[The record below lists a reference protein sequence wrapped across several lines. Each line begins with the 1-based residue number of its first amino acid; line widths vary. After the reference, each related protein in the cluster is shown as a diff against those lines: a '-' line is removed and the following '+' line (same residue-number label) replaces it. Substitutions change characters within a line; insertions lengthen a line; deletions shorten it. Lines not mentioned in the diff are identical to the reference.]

1 MISCKIFDKG
11 LAHAHGMCWK
21 WKPKHIEWYR
31 GNDYYDKCFFT
42 DTDIPNVEYVD
53 CKEKIAIISEPPD
66 INKGMHGADYFGYL
80 KDNHHKFDYVFENFK
95 KINFFEKN
103 DVVTKI
109 NVWLGNKRNVEAV
122 IKESVDFNIP
132 RNKSIDDIKVQTEF
146 QNPLNAPIKKDAKIG
161 VLSVEIKG
169 LKTLKYDLYAKE
181 NVDKVGYIRKIKR
194 ILEYKIKNLLN

>member
-1 MISCKIFDKG
+1 M
-11 LAHAHGMCWK
+11 
-21 WKPKHIEWYR
+21 
-31 GNDYYDKCFFT
+31 
-42 DTDIPNVEYVD
+42 
-53 CKEKIAIISEPPD
+53 
-66 INKGMHGADYFGYL
+66 
-80 KDNHHKFDYVFENFK
+80 
-95 KINFFEKN
+95 
-103 DVVTKI
+103 VTKI

-194 ILEYKIKNLLN
+194 ILEYKIKNLLNKNFSIWISKR